1 MDKYEYKIRAEE
13 IRQLIAQKEYA
24 AAVQIAD
31 TIDWRRVK
39 SVTML
44 CTVSD
49 LYKINRRFEES
60 KELLLLAYDRHPGGR
75 TIVYSLCELSIKM
88 GDTVQ
93 AIEYYKEYVQLA
105 PKDTGRYILQ
115 YKLYEAQE
123 VSLEER
129 IEVLEEFKKRDYREK
144 WGYELA
150 YLYHRVGLATK
161 CAEECDQL
169 ILWFGKGKY
178 VIKAM
183 ELKML
188 HEPLTQEQELKY
200 RELKGGARSKQE
212 PVYDQI
218 PEDGLPIEIK
228 EQDVS
233 NAPTMEIPAKEL
245 DIQVKPMNVG
255 KYDTINLQKALAES
269 MAELLGEEQKSE
281 TEEQPIEEIPAD
293 YYAEEQPV
301 EEIPADYVGGDTVI
315 YDSAQV
321 RKQMESQAT
330 GEDRQ
335 AIMYP
340 LEAPVQEEPQIEPR
354 IELQTESQIEEFTM
368 AEEDAVSAGEDEFV
382 PGAYTQEIIAPLLQN
397 TDEIRPITPQMLE
410 AAEQTRMQET
420 VPEEAVEAA
429 EEQESEGAAP
439 KGPSEEIFFEDVTAE
454 MPKLTVPTVT
464 PSVPAADLKPEIA
477 KMLSQEYDG
486 QISFV
491 MPDQEKVEKQITGQL
506 SIEDVLA
513 EWERMKKEN
522 EQKRAEE
529 TKKRVLEH
537 TGSLFS
543 EFDEST
549 KNGILEQ
556 LQEAAGVLPEEKAVV
571 KPQEEVFSEPE
582 EEKLAEE
589 MFSAEESG
597 VEELAEIEDE
607 AEMEAEAGIEDDEV
621 GESQV
626 LAQAVLEKEAAE
638 EAEEQEKEEAA
649 KAAEE
654 EARLQKMLDAVSEPQ
669 ESEEVQDV
677 VLGETAELPDNIEQA
692 MEAAM
697 EAVSD
702 VQEAQ
707 EAEMDETDAS
717 KADSAEKDDVN
728 TPEAGET
735 KKDKQEAQETTTEV
749 PPQTRQ
755 LTDEE
760 KDLYGSFIQTKREKG
775 QIVNA
780 VDNMSLAPYTGNIII
795 TGDAGVEKVELA
807 KNLIK
812 EMQMSDANFSGKVAK
827 ITGKALNKKDVEAT
841 FSRISNG
848 ALIIEAA
855 GDLKPETLKAMNK
868 ALEKGQGGIMII
880 MEDTK
885 KAINHMLEGC
895 DGILN
900 NFTSRIDIEALNNDA
915 LVAYAK
921 RYAKELEYSL
931 DELAV
936 LALYTKIA
944 DMQTSEHVVT
954 AAEVREII
962 DDAIYS
968 ADRKNLRHLTDIITG
983 RRYDDEDMIILK
995 ERDFM
1000 L

>member
-88 GDTVQ
+88 GDIVQ

-188 HEPLTQEQELKY
+188 HEPLTPEQELKY
-200 RELKGGARSKQE
+200 RELKTGIRPKEE
-212 PVYDQI
+212 PVYQEV
-218 PEDGLPIEIK
+218 PEDELPIEIK

-233 NAPTMEIPAKEL
+233 NAPTTELPSKEL

-269 MAELLGEEQKSE
+269 MKELLLEEQSGQQESTEPSYEAVE
-281 TEEQPIEEIPAD
+281 TYQTEVP
-293 YYAEEQPV
+293 YVAEEQYPAEMPYTG
-301 EEIPADYVGGDTVI
+301 EEPYPAQEMTEMESAGGDTVI
-315 YDSAQV
+315 YDPAQV
-321 RKQMESQAT
+321 RQQM
-330 GEDRQ
+330 
-335 AIMYP
+335 Y
-340 LEAPVQEEPQIEPR
+340 
-354 IELQTESQIEEFTM
+354 
-368 AEEDAVSAGEDEFV
+368 AEEADAAENVLPQESPSPEMYAEEVPVEDAASEDMTPEVPEETAEEEEYV
-382 PGAYTQEIIAPLLQN
+382 PGAYTQEIIAPLLQD
-397 TDEIRPITPQMLE
+397 TDELRPITPKMLE
-410 AAEQTRMQET
+410 AAEAAGQEET
-420 VPEEAVEAA
+420 AECDGAVEEPEESVQTEPA
-429 EEQESEGAAP
+429 
-439 KGPSEEIFFEDVTAE
+439 EEIFFEDVTAE
-454 MPKLTVPTVT
+454 MPKLTVPKVT
-464 PSVPAADLKPEIA
+464 PSIPVTDLNPEIA

-486 QISFV
+486 QISMV
-491 MPDQEKVEKQITGQL
+491 VPEPEKIEKQITGQL

-522 EQKRAEE
+522 EKKRAEE

-537 TGSLFS
+537 TGTLFS

-549 KNGILEQ
+549 RNGMLEQ
-556 LQEAAGVLPEEKAVV
+556 LQVAAGVLPEE
-571 KPQEEVFSEPE
+571 SENLPEMFTE
-582 EEKLAEE
+582 EED
-589 MFSAEESG
+589 G
-597 VEELAEIEDE
+597 VEELAEIE
-607 AEMEAEAGIEDDEV
+607 EMTQEEEPGQQD
-621 GESQV
+621 
-626 LAQAVLEKEAAE
+626 AADSD
-638 EAEEQEKEEAA
+638 
-649 KAAEE
+649 AEE
-654 EARLQKMLDAVSEPQ
+654 ERLQKMLDAVTEKP
-669 ESEEVQDV
+669 EEEEEVQDV
-677 VLGETAELPDNIEQA
+677 VLGETAELPDHIELA

-697 EAVSD
+697 EAASD
-702 VQEAQ
+702 AQ
-707 EAEMDETDAS
+707 ELPESETEVADTDEEQTDDAV
-717 KADSAEKDDVN
+717 KEAVK
-728 TPEAGET
+728 PETLQKAGENT
-735 KKDKQEAQETTTEV
+735 QDNDVVQSNS
-749 PPQTRQ
+749 RQ
-755 LTDEE
+755 LSEEE
-760 KDLYGSFIQTKREKG
+760 KDLYGSFIQTKREKH
-775 QIVNA
+775 QIINA

-827 ITGKALNKKDVEAT
+827 ISGKALNKKDVEAT
-841 FSRISNG
+841 LARISGG

-855 GDLKPETLKAMNK
+855 GDLTPETLKAMNK
-868 ALEKGQGGIMII
+868 ALEKDHGGIMII

-885 KAINHMLEGC
+885 KAMNHMLEGY
-895 DGILN
+895 DIILN

-921 RYAKELEYSL
+921 RYAKELEYSI
-931 DELAV
+931 DELGI

-954 AAEVREII
+954 AAEVREMV

-968 ADRKNLRHLTDIITG
+968 ANRKNLRHLADIITG
-983 RRYDDEDMIILK
+983 RRYDDEDMVVLK

>member
-13 IRQLIAQKEYA
+13 IRQLIAQKEYVE
-24 AAVQIAD
+24 AVQIAD

-39 SVTML
+39 SVMML

-88 GDTVQ
+88 GDIVQ

-105 PKDTGRYILQ
+105 PKDTGKYILQ

-161 CAEECDQL
+161 CVEECDEL

-188 HEPLTQEQELKY
+188 HEPLTHEQEIKY
-200 RELKGGARSKQE
+200 RELKGGARPKQR
-212 PVYDQI
+212 PVQQELS
-218 PEDGLPIEIK
+218 EDELPIEIK

-233 NAPTMEIPAKEL
+233 QAPTMEIPSKEL
-245 DIQVKPMNVG
+245 DIQVKPMNVDQ
-255 KYDTINLQKALAES
+255 YATINLQKALAES
-269 MAELLGEEQKSE
+269 MKEILGEEGDGDTIVYDPAAVREQME
-281 TEEQPIEEIPAD
+281 AYPQEEYPSSDVP
-293 YYAEEQPV
+293 EEQPV
-301 EEIPADYVGGDTVI
+301 EEILTE
-315 YDSAQV
+315 
-321 RKQMESQAT
+321 ESLPEQN
-330 GEDRQ
+330 EV
-335 AIMYP
+335 P
-340 LEAPVQEEPQIEPR
+340 NEEPSEP
-354 IELQTESQIEEFTM
+354 EE
-368 AEEDAVSAGEDEFV
+368 EEYV
-382 PGAYTQEIIAPLLQN
+382 PGAYTQEIIAPLLQD
-397 TDEIRPITPQMLE
+397 TDELRPITPKMLE
-410 AAEQTRMQET
+410 QVQTPEVSEEAPLPESGKEEELQQ
-420 VPEEAVEAA
+420 PEE
-429 EEQESEGAAP
+429 ESQKIEKA
-439 KGPSEEIFFEDVTAE
+439 EEIFFEDETAE
-454 MPKLTVPTVT
+454 MPKLTVPKVE
-464 PSVPAADLKPEIA
+464 PSIPVVDLNPEIA
-477 KMLSQEYDG
+477 KMLSQDYDG
-486 QISFV
+486 QISLV
-491 MPDQEKVEKQITGQL
+491 VPDQEQIEKQITGQL

-513 EWERMKKEN
+513 EWERTKKEN

-537 TGSLFS
+537 TGALFS

-556 LQEAAGVLPEEKAVV
+556 LQAAAGVLPEEKT
-571 KPQEEVFSEPE
+571 EELPETAASEETDQTEEIADAEAEVEEPAEELFSEDE
-582 EEKLAEE
+582 A
-589 MFSAEESG
+589 G
-597 VEELAEIEDE
+597 VEELEEIEE
-607 AEMEAEAGIEDDEV
+607 PE
-621 GESQV
+621 GESEL
-626 LAQAVLEKEAAE
+626 LAQAMIGAEEAQENAEAAAQEEMAQLQEVLDAAAE
-638 EAEEQEKEEAA
+638 EPEQ
-649 KAAEE
+649 
-654 EARLQKMLDAVSEPQ
+654 S

-677 VLGETAELPDNIEQA
+677 VLGETAELPDHIESA

-697 EAVSD
+697 EAATESQESVEKEEPSEDTEAD
-702 VQEAQ
+702 VPNGEDVREDKEEAV
-707 EAEMDETDAS
+707 ESEP
-717 KADSAEKDDVN
+717 SAGN
-728 TPEAGET
+728 
-735 KKDKQEAQETTTEV
+735 
-749 PPQTRQ
+749 RQ
-755 LTDEE
+755 LTEEE
-760 KDLYGSFIQTKREKG
+760 KDLYGSFIQTKREKS
-775 QIVNA
+775 QIINA

-848 ALIIEAA
+848 ALIIEEA
-855 GDLKPETLKAMNK
+855 GQLTPETLKAMNK
-868 ALEKGQGGIMII
+868 ALEKDKTGIMII

-885 KAINHMLEGC
+885 KAMNNMLEGC
-895 DGILN
+895 NTILN

-921 RYAKELEYSL
+921 RYARELEYSI
-931 DELAV
+931 DEMGI
-936 LALYTKIA
+936 LALYTRIA

-954 AAEVREII
+954 AAEVREMI

-968 ADRKNLRHLTDIITG
+968 ANRKNLRHLMDIITG
-983 RRYDDEDMIILK
+983 KRYDEEDMIILK
-995 ERDFM
+995 EHDFM